1 MVRRATRYSSKSLV
15 KLDNFSQTAWC
26 RAKRCFYPPFQT
38 KSPSFERFRGEAIGF
53 RKRDSA
59 DIDSVCRGW
68 FEIGYRRTDRVS
80 VARENKLKKKKKELI
95 RMEIRLAR
103 TKGHAAGFAKARE
116 FSVIIG
122 ATRSNPRE
130 EKHFE
135 IKLSFHFVLR
145 EIRDLLFYLPSRL
158 IMPQSGLIN

>member
-1 MVRRATRYSSKSLV
+1 MNQTFKLSQFFADALVYRVKRA
-15 KLDNFSQTAWC
+15 FI
-26 RAKRCFYPPFQT
+26 PPFKT
-38 KSPSFERFRGEAIGF
+38 KSPSFERFRREAIGF

-80 VARENKLKKKKKELI
+80 VARENKLKKKLI

-116 FSVIIG
+116 
-122 ATRSNPRE
+122 
-130 EKHFE
+130 
-135 IKLSFHFVLR
+135 
-145 EIRDLLFYLPSRL
+145 SR
-158 IMPQSGLIN
+158 